1 MSSAITPTHPEESMI
16 SILALLVVSLSS
28 APLSPQGTSSV
39 CKDGTTSATVGRGA
53 CSGHGGVDAKATE
66 AAAKAAKAM
75 VTCTD
80 GTSSAGGRGACSGH
94 GGIAKAKAAATTK
107 APPSMAKA
115 STKADSVVKKPSMA
129 KAAAK
134 AKPKP

>member
-1 MSSAITPTHPEESMI
+1 MI

-66 AAAKAAKAM
+66 AAAKAAKAT

-94 GGIAKAKAAATTK
+94 GGIAKTKAAATSK

-115 STKADSVVKKPSMA
+115 ATPKVDTAAKKAAVS
-129 KAAAK
+129 KAGSKTAAK
-134 AKPKP
+134 AKPKE